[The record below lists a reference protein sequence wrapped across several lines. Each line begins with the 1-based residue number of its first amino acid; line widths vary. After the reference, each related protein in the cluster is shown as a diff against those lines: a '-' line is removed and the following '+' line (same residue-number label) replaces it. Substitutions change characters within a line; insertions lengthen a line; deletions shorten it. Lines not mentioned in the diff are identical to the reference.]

1 PCRHV
6 WDSIRA
12 ATAWQPLAPRA
23 AVRLPRAGRLPHPV
37 TMRHDEQEDVLRAIK
52 LGAQEHLVAKWAALS
67 ELERGSLLAD
77 LQEFDF
83 EYVKRVFYTSMQAAR
98 AGQENKQRLEPFT
111 DVLSLQA
118 CLLSSSAERAAW
130 LQAGMQLLAQGKVA
144 VLLLA
149 GGQGTRLGS
158 SLPKGC
164 YDIGLPSHKSL
175 FQLQAERLLRL
186 QQLVAEQQL
195 QQPQQ
200 PRQDQ
205 QAAGRPVAPRSI
217 PWLIMTSPFTHQDT
231 LKHFEEHAFFGLQPC
246 QVSFFQ
252 QGSLPCLTKQ
262 GTVIMA
268 STSQLAKAPDGNGGV
283 FRALKTSGLLDRLQ
297 AEGVECLDCY
307 CVDNA
312 LARLGDPLFLG
323 YCHSKAAQVGARVVA
338 KASADEKVGVFASR
352 EGALSV
358 VEYSE
363 MEPGQAM
370 LMHGLCVSASERDPL
385 LSAQP
390 QAHATN
396 PDTGALLYK
405 WSNICMHYFSVEW
418 LQQLQEHLAK
428 GTAYHVAHK
437 VIPSIDGPVQVG
449 IKLEM
454 FIFDPFPTAHTVALV
469 EVSRQEQF
477 APNAPG
483 SATDSPDTAR
493 AAVLAQGAAWVEAAG
508 GVLAARQGV
517 AGVEV
522 SPLVSYAGEG
532 LAGLVAGRCIVG
544 SWDDVLQGKLKG
556 P

>member
-1 PCRHV
+1 MNRRMCCGRSSWGRRSTLLPSGQPCR
-6 WDSIRA
+6 
-12 ATAWQPLAPRA
+12 
-23 AVRLPRAGRLPHPV
+23 
-37 TMRHDEQEDVLRAIK
+37 
-52 LGAQEHLVAKWAALS
+52 
-67 ELERGSLLAD
+67 SLN
-77 LQEFDF
+77 EFDF

-111 DVLSLQA
+111 DVLSLQEG
-118 CLLSSSAERAAW
+118 SSAERAAW

-363 MEPGQAM
+363 MEPGQA
-370 LMHGLCVSASERDPL
+370 
-385 LSAQP
+385 
-390 QAHATN
+390 HATN

-437 VIPSIDGPVQVG
+437 VIPSIDGPVQG

-477 APNAPG
+477 APVKNAPG